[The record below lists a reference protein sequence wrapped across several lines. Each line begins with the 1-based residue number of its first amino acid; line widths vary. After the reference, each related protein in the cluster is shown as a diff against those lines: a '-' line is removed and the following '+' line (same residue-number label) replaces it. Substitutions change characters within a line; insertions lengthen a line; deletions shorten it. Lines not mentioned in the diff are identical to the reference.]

1 MTLPLPFVDRD
12 RVRRWLAANPQIP
25 QTIAA
30 FAIKIAGAGLSFGFS
45 LLVARSFGP
54 EGVGAFGL
62 MVTTLTLAATACLVG
77 LDYVLIRTVAGDVR
91 EGALGAAKG
100 VIRSVTRIVGGNAL
114 LMWALLALVAV
125 PLLARFTG
133 GPDTTAVLAAA
144 AFGVLP
150 IALVRVVSSTLRST
164 GRVLLA
170 QLIDGPLSMA
180 LALAVLGGM
189 LLAGHPD
196 ARDAGRIYVGAIGA
210 MVVLGAA
217 IAWRDTARWPSA
229 DPVAVRPLLA
239 GGVRILVVVLAGFAT
254 DWLILTVLARYRS
267 TADVGLFRTAWQ
279 IATLFNIVV
288 VAFDAV
294 AGPRIAAAWRVDDRA
309 AIARTWRQAVAV
321 ITGLSLPL
329 LIVVLAAPEWL
340 LHFFGPAFPAAATA
354 LRILALGQ
362 LVNMLTGPI
371 GSILVMTGHERWSM
385 TYSLVAMILA
395 VILAAIVIPRFG
407 LEGAATVSSAVLIFR
422 NLIAF
427 WLVSRLIGLG
437 RRAA

>member
-1 MTLPLPFVDRD
+1 MTLPKPSPTRA
-12 RVRRWLAANPQIP
+12 RAWLADNPQIP

-30 FAIKIAGAGLSFGFS
+30 FAIKIVGAGLSFGFS
-45 LLVARSFGP
+45 LLIARAYGP
-54 EGVGAFGL
+54 AGVGAFGL

-91 EGALGAAKG
+91 QGALGAARG
-100 VIRSVTRIVGGNAL
+100 VVRTITRIVGGNAL
-114 LMWALLALVAV
+114 LMWGLLALLAI
-125 PLLARFTG
+125 PLLTRFAG
-133 GPDTTAVLAAA
+133 GPDATAVLAAA
-144 AFGVLP
+144 SFGVLP
-150 IALVRVVSSTLRST
+150 IALIRVVSSTLRST

-170 QLIDGPLSMA
+170 QLLDGPLSMA
-180 LALAVLGGM
+180 LALAALGGF
-189 LLAGHPD
+189 LIAGQPD
-196 ARDAGRIYVGAIGA
+196 VRDAGRIYVAAIG
-210 MVVLGAA
+210 VTVLLGAG
-217 IAWRDTARWPSA
+217 IAWRDTARWP
-229 DPVAVRPLLA
+229 VAAAVAARPLLA
-239 GGVRILVVVLAGFAT
+239 GGVRILAVVLAGFAT
-254 DWLILTVLARYRS
+254 DWVILTVLARYRS
-267 TADVGLFRTAWQ
+267 TAEVGLFRTAWQ
-279 IATLFNIVV
+279 VATLFNIVV

-294 AGPRIAAAWRVDDRA
+294 AGPRIAAAWRIDDRA

-329 LIVVLAAPEWL
+329 LIVVLAAPEWV

-385 TYSLVAMILA
+385 MYSIAALLVATVFA
-395 VILAAIVIPRFG
+395 VTIIPYFG
-407 LEGAATVSSAVLIFR
+407 LEGAATVSSGALIFR

-427 WLVSRLIGLG
+427 YLVSRFIRLG